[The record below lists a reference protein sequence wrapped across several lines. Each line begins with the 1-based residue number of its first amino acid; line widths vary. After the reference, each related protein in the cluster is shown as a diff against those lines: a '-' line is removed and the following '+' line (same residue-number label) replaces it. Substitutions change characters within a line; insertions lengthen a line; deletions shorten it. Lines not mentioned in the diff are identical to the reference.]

1 MRCLVLAILALT
13 VCGSG
18 LNGIRRFGDVKAEYN
33 GFGKA
38 MFGGSTQLEIWGEEI
53 DSNLG
58 SNQIVLQVLGIPG
71 ISPYIVKKLTQDNEF
86 NSNPDMGKI
95 QFDLPPLNVLLDTE
109 D

>member
-1 MRCLVLAILALT
+1 
-13 VCGSG
+13 
-18 LNGIRRFGDVKAEYN
+18 
-33 GFGKA
+33 
-38 MFGGSTQLEIWGEEI
+38 MFGGSTKIEIWVEEI

-58 SNQIVLQVLGIPG
+58 SNQIVLQVHGISG
-71 ISPYIVKKLTQDNEF
+71 VSPYIVKKLTQDNEF